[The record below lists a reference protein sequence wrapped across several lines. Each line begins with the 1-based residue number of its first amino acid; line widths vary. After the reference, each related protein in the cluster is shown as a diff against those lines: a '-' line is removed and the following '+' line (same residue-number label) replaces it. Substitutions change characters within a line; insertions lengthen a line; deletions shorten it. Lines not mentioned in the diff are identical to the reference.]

1 MDAPLVWFL
10 AVVAILS
17 ALPAWLTGSIL
28 RRHAK
33 EEEAGGS
40 EWIPLGYLP
49 YALGRFRHPS
59 RVAIVLGYVVSNVLA
74 WGAVVGLVVL
84 LSQRRA

>member
-1 MDAPLVWFL
+1 MDAPLAWFL
-10 AVVAILS
+10 AVLAVLS
-17 ALPAWLTGSIL
+17 ALPAWLTGAIL
-28 RRHAK
+28 RRHARR
-33 EEEAGGS
+33 EEAGGS

-59 RVAIVLGYVVSNVLA
+59 KAVILLGYVVSNVLA

-84 LSQRRA
+84 FSQRRA